1 MSEFTEQPPFD
12 ADVHLCTPPPTEEQQ
27 DKIKQFRE
35 QISANPLYA
44 EHETWLTNQCL
55 QRFLIARNYELDAA
69 VKLMQTA
76 LEWRTKRKPA
86 LFDQREGWLEYMS
99 KESETGK
106 IYCPGR
112 DRWGRSVLVF
122 DNTVQNTP
130 HVDDH
135 MNFLAWNL
143 EFAIKQMPPTVDKY
157 TVFIHLENFSFF
169 NIPPFASTRETLL
182 MLCNTFPERL
192 GHLIAYKPPYVF
204 KAFYESVKMFLDPKT
219 VNKIVFIYGDVSEDS
234 ANDRLLKQVIGDD
247 WKVLTGAEQPVLAK
261 NTSPGY
267 DHAKFWPTVMQRY
280 EALNLPCWVPGRAA
294 AAADALPPADASA
307 DAAYAAE
314 VAADTAAAYAAA
326 AGEAEPSAAT
336 PADA

>member
-1 MSEFTEQPPFD
+1 MAEFTEQPPFD
-12 ADVHLCTPPPTEEQQ
+12 PAIHLCTPVPNEEQLE
-27 DKIKQFRE
+27 KIRLFRE
-35 QISANPLYA
+35 QISTNLMYP
-44 EHETWLTNQCL
+44 EHEKWCTDQCL
-55 QRFLIARNYELDAA
+55 QRFLIARNYDIDAS
-69 VKLMQTA
+69 VKLMNTA
-76 LEWRTKRKPA
+76 LEWRSKRKPDF
-86 LFDQREGWLEYMS
+86 FDQREGWMEYMS

-112 DRWGRSVLVF
+112 DRWGRSVVIF

-143 EFAIKQMPPTVDKY
+143 EFAIKLMPPTIDKY

-192 GHLIAYKPPYVF
+192 GHLIAYKPPYIF
-204 KAFYESVKMFLDPKT
+204 KAFYESVKGFLDPKT

-234 ANDRLLKQVIGDD
+234 SNDKLLKQVIGDD
-247 WKVLTGAEQPVLAK
+247 WKVLTGAEQPVSAP

-267 DHAKFWPTVMQRY
+267 NHEKFWPTVAQRY
-280 EALNLPCWVPGRAA
+280 EEHNIPCWVSGKI
-294 AAADALPPADASA
+294 
-307 DAAYAAE
+307 E
-314 VAADTAAAYAAA
+314 ETAPTT
-326 AGEAEPSAAT
+326 GEIT
-336 PADA
+336 PTTA

>member
-1 MSEFTEQPPFD
+1 MAEFAEQPPFD
-12 ADVHLCTPPPTEEQQ
+12 PAVHLCTPTPNEEQQ
-27 DKIKQFRE
+27 QKINEFRTE
-35 QISANPLYA
+35 ISSNPLYA
-44 EHETWLTNQCL
+44 EHTAWLTDQCL

-76 LEWRTKRKPA
+76 LDWRTKRKPA
-86 LFDQREGWLEYMS
+86 LLDQREGWLEYMS

-112 DRWGRSVLVF
+112 DRWGRSVLIF

-143 EFAIKQMPPTVDKY
+143 EFAIKLTPSHIDKY
-157 TVFIHLENFSFF
+157 TVFINLENFSFF

-204 KAFYESVKMFLDPKT
+204 KAFYESIKMFLDPKT
-219 VNKIVFIYGDVSEDS
+219 ASKVVFIYGDVSDGGD
-234 ANDRLLKQVIGDD
+234 NDKLLQQVIGEN
-247 WKVLTGAEQPVLAK
+247 WKVLTGAEQPILAK
-261 NTSPGY
+261 NNSPGY
-267 DHAKFWPTVMQRY
+267 DHSIYWPTVMQRY
-280 EALNLPCWVPGRAA
+280 EEHNIPCWVPGKVSVPEVSSSASSEAA
-294 AAADALPPADASA
+294 ITTSA
-307 DAAYAAE
+307 TE
-314 VAADTAAAYAAA
+314 ADT
-326 AGEAEPSAAT
+326 
-336 PADA
+336 